1 MELNVVYDGIVKG
14 ESSARGDCRV
24 VFLEV
29 FDVPGEMSVIV
40 SIKNIIHVPY
50 LDGTVTTTGNNL
62 TLCVLVPV

>member
-1 MELNVVYDGIVKG
+1 MKLHVVDNGIVKG
-14 ESSARGDCRV
+14 ESSTRGDCRV

-29 FDVPGEMSVIV
+29 FDVPGEMSVIA
-40 SIKNIIHVPY
+40 SINQSYHVPY